1 MTFSAQKLFEILQK
15 IPAEDRKHMKVVVG
29 DVDDEREEVKEYT
42 LCISRVI
49 LQVNRSFQ
57 S

>member
-1 MTFSAQKLFEILQK
+1 VTFSAQKLFEILQK

>member
-29 DVDDEREEVKEYT
+29 DVDDEREDVKEYT

>member
-1 MTFSAQKLFEILQK
+1 MNLTAQKLFEILQK
-15 IPAEDRKHMKVVVG
+15 IPAEDRKHMKVVVS
-29 DVDDEREEVKEYT
+29 DIDDERANSVGYT

-49 LQVNRSFQ
+49 IQVNRSFQ